1 MADFGGN
8 LGLWIGASIV
18 TVLEIVELFT
28 KICVSKIQRTD
39 NGRCRTARKSLFK
52 DSRRRKRSKKSEVSG
67 NQVELPLKE
76 KEALA

>member
-39 NGRCRTARKSLFK
+39 NGRCRALFK
-52 DSRRRKRSKKSEVSG
+52 DSSERKRRKKSEVSG

-76 KEALA
+76 KEVLA